1 MDGLSSAGNATSRE
15 RLEERRPSSS
25 PLQRDRDVPHVA
37 PTQVREQRHPQGRRR
52 IDGVGIIIR
61 IQRWWRRV
69 RARRR
74 RTRSKRERMGN
85 FAAYRIQ
92 RVWRLWRWRVLF
104 VDYSER
110 YCGWLG
116 TIEWLKRN
124 NFLYGT
130 ELADTSDTTNWHERR
145 KDAPLD
151 REVDPWGCGK
161 MQEHMAR
168 MWSRENDIVE
178 RHREIQEWHAAAEAY
193 AYPNY
198 HSRLVPKSRVLSQSP
213 PRTTRP
219 VDKLRPV
226 PAVPPVPSNPGPPQ
240 ISTRSPRGN
249 PPQVASA
256 YGNGAFAR
264 PAQPAAHRPQSQPPA
279 QPTRGAGAP
288 PPRDVLKAGI
298 RPQRAV
304 SSAASAR
311 CYPTQRTSSSS
322 MQQRMLMVRGR

>member
-1 MDGLSSAGNATSRE
+1 
-15 RLEERRPSSS
+15 
-25 PLQRDRDVPHVA
+25 
-37 PTQVREQRHPQGRRR
+37 
-52 IDGVGIIIR
+52 
-61 IQRWWRRV
+61 
-69 RARRR
+69 
-74 RTRSKRERMGN
+74 MGN

-104 VDYSER
+104 IDYSER

-130 ELADTSDTTNWHERR
+130 ELADPSDTTNWHDRR

-178 RHREIQEWHAAAEAY
+178 RHREIQEWHDAAAAY
-193 AYPNY
+193 NAYPNY

-226 PAVPPVPSNPGPPQ
+226 PAVPVASNPGPPQ

-249 PPQVASA
+249 PPQVTSA
-256 YGNGAFAR
+256 YANGAFAR
-264 PAQPAAHRPQSQPPA
+264 SAQPAAQPRPQSQPPA
-279 QPTRGAGAP
+279 APGRSAAGAP
-288 PPRDVLKAGI
+288 PPRDVLKAGLGA
-298 RPQRAV
+298 RPPRAL
-304 SSAASAR
+304 SNAASGRTATSALGAR
-311 CYPTQRTSSSS
+311 GGLGGLGGGGG